1 MSVHRDIDQPMPEGR
16 RSLRAI
22 LARRCRERRTRDRQS
37 GVALLVTISAL
48 SLLIA
53 LVANFSYDTTIDVS
67 QAVNARDELR
77 AHYLA
82 RSAMELSRMLIKIQ
96 LKFVEPVMATAQK
109 MLADMAGQDLGISL
123 RVTDYTGPLLG
134 FFGGNPFALGNLPDF
149 LNGLA
154 IVLHHY
160 TTEQPGFEGTA
171 NWRWYP
177 RAFLT
182 SADALWVVGGA
193 VGLVG
198 ILWREWRKGL
208 LLLVFPLFYYL
219 MVSRFTV
226 RFERNMVPLL
236 PFLAVGGGWLLDAG
250 ADWLAR
256 RFRRDGRVAYGLAAL
271 GAIVMLAL
279 PLAASISFDA
289 LLSQTDRREMAGQWV
304 EENIPE
310 GSKIAIEHYSIP
322 FDYDKY
328 DVQDVIRISDHTLDW
343 YQQEGFDALII
354 SDGVWAVLRRQPEAY
369 ADKLAVYDELAA
381 ESRLLAEFVSQP
393 PALVVAGY
401 PTVAVYHFAPVRIY
415 SVHR

>member
-1 MSVHRDIDQPMPEGR
+1 
-16 RSLRAI
+16 
-22 LARRCRERRTRDRQS
+22 
-37 GVALLVTISAL
+37 
-48 SLLIA
+48 
-53 LVANFSYDTTIDVS
+53 
-67 QAVNARDELR
+67 
-77 AHYLA
+77 
-82 RSAMELSRMLIKIQ
+82 
-96 LKFVEPVMATAQK
+96 
-109 MLADMAGQDLGISL
+109 
-123 RVTDYTGPLLG
+123 
-134 FFGGNPFALGNLPDF
+134 
-149 LNGLA
+149 
-154 IVLHHY
+154 
-160 TTEQPGFEGTA
+160 
-171 NWRWYP
+171 
-177 RAFLT
+177 
-182 SADALWVVGGA
+182 
-193 VGLVG
+193 
-198 ILWREWRKGL
+198 
-208 LLLVFPLFYYL
+208 
-219 MVSRFTV
+219 
-226 RFERNMVPLL
+226 
-236 PFLAVGGGWLLDAG
+236 VGGGWLLDAG

-415 SVHR
+415 SVPR